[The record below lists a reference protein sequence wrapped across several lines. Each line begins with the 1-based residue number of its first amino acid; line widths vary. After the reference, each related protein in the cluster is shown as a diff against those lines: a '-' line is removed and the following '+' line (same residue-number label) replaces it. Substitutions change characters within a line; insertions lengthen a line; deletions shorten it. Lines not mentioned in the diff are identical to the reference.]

1 MMRPQAFQALSD
13 LANAQNQARFT
24 VLFSRFGTADRLNV
38 LEAVAG
44 ETAICGTV
52 ASASGKRTT
61 VDPLR
66 S

>member
-44 ETAICGTV
+44 ETTICGTV
-52 ASASGKRTT
+52 A
-61 VDPLR
+61 
-66 S
+66 